1 MQQSTVLYLVT
12 QGGPWG
18 GAQRYINDLTRVLSQ
33 EMGVIVAI
41 GEPHGPRDLQK
52 KLGGCKIIQLR
63 HLKRSISPLHDLL
76 AIFELAHLYTD
87 LKPDIVHLNS
97 TKAGILGSL
106 ARLLVRHPPRI
117 IYTVH
122 GWVFNEPILW
132 IVGIVKTMYRLL
144 ERFTARWK
152 DAIIVL
158 SLQDKKDGEE
168 TAHIHP
174 SKMALIPLGV
184 SLTSNPLTQG
194 EARSQLAK
202 FLPKKQEATGYWIG
216 TIANFYPTKGLDIL
230 IKAVAIFKDNI
241 PSLSVSI
248 IGEGPERKK
257 LETLISTHHLQSTVF
272 LTGFLE
278 NASHYLPAFD
288 LFVLPSRKEGLPY
301 TILEAQSYNLPIIAT
316 EVGGIPSII
325 HNKKNGLLIPKENA
339 EALAE
344 ALHYAYQHQ
353 EEMKIMGM
361 RGSFQ
366 QLSIEEMAQK
376 TKELYQSLLQEE
388 SR

>member
-1 MQQSTVLYLVT
+1 MNKKSSILYLVT

-33 EMGVIVAI
+33 EIGVIVAI
-41 GEPHGPRDLQK
+41 GEPHGPKDLQK

-63 HLKRSISPLHDLL
+63 HLKRSISPIHDLL
-76 AIFELAHLYTD
+76 AVFEIARLY
-87 LKPDIVHLNS
+87 KKIQPGIIHLNS

-106 ARLLVRHPPRI
+106 ARLLVRRPPRI

-122 GWVFNEPILW
+122 GWVFNEPLSGVTKIL
-132 IVGIVKTMYRLL
+132 YRLL
-144 ERFTARWK
+144 EHFTARWK
-152 DAIIVL
+152 DTIIVL

-168 TAHIHP
+168 TVHIHP

-184 SLTSNPLTQG
+184 SRTSNPLTQG

-202 FLPKKQEATGYWIG
+202 FLPKNQQTAVYWIG

-230 IKAVAIFKDNI
+230 IKAVAILKDNI

-248 IGEGPERKK
+248 IGDGPERKK
-257 LETLISTHHLQSTVF
+257 LEALIASYQLQTTVL

-278 NASHYLPAFD
+278 NASQYIPAFD

-301 TILEAQSYNLPIIAT
+301 TILEAQAERLPIVAT
-316 EVGGIPSII
+316 NVGGIPSVI
-325 HNKKNGLLIPKENA
+325 HNKENGLLVPKENA

-388 SR
+388 SH